1 MKSCYINLELIS
13 SMVIFNICLI
23 SANNPNVK
31 SVVEMKIGPVI
42 SQAEYLHLHPF
53 LTEQSRMKSLSISH
67 DLNYGGIWAVLSFL
81 NSFQLFPS

>member
-13 SMVIFNICLI
+13 SMVIFNIALI
-23 SANNPNVK
+23 SANSPNVK

-53 LTEQSRMKSLSISH
+53 FDRAIMHEESEHFT
-67 DLNYGGIWAVLSFL
+67 
-81 NSFQLFPS
+81 

>member
-1 MKSCYINLELIS
+1 MKRCYINLELIS
-13 SMVIFNICLI
+13 SMVIFTICLI

-67 DLNYGGIWAVLSFL
+67 DLNYRGIWVVLSFL